1 MEKYF
6 AELSR
11 TNIFNGLNEELIT
24 SLLNDKPYRM
34 RKVVKDE
41 YVAYSHDVCKDMLI
55 VVQGSVRGEMADFS
69 GKRLKIED
77 IEAPRPLAAAFIFG
91 HDNRF
96 PVDIIANEASVILI
110 IPRDVLIFLL
120 QNSEV
125 ILKNYLNTISSR
137 AQFLSGKIRFL
148 SFKTIREKAL
158 RKKYTRLQ
166 WQYISEF
173 YRLPKIIMT
182 IAISL
187 TIYSIIRMSGDITLL
202 SLIFLAIYA
211 MLLLI
216 YFLFFYKHKSRIEL
230 TTGKSFLQIEYLNS
244 IRGTLMSVGFLPINL
259 LVLNSFVIREF
270 HLSLTGI
277 SLLELLTSFLITFFA
292 YSMVAMFSYI
302 PKRVK
307 EDFIRQFPQFV
318 KS

>member
-1 MEKYF
+1 MELFAFCKMKGVKHYDLQIELVDHMASAIEHRWEENPDISF
-6 AELSR
+6 AEALPSA
-11 TNIFNGLNEELIT
+11 
-24 SLLNDKPYRM
+24 YRQFGI
-34 RKVVKDE
+34 
-41 YVAYSHDVCKDMLI
+41 Y
-55 VVQGSVRGEMADFS
+55 GFS
-69 GKRLKIED
+69 K
-77 IEAPRPLAAAFIFG
+77 
-91 HDNRF
+91 
-96 PVDIIANEASVILI
+96 
-110 IPRDVLIFLL
+110 
-120 QNSEV
+120 
-125 ILKNYLNTISSR
+125 
-137 AQFLSGKIRFL
+137 
-148 SFKTIREKAL
+148 FKSIREDAL
-158 RKKYTRLQ
+158 RKKYKRLQ
-166 WQYISEF
+166 WQYIGEF

-202 SLIFLAIYA
+202 SLIFLGIYA
-211 MLLLI
+211 LSLLI

-307 EDFIRQFPQFV
+307 EDFTREFPQFV